1 MGKEQNRTRGIILTF
16 IGGVSFGFS
25 GTCVQYLLSTKGI
38 NPVWLTTIRMFF
50 AGIILMIIAFI
61 RQEKIV
67 CEIIKDKKDLA
78 MLLLFGTAGIMS
90 CQYTYIVAISY
101 SNAGTATVLE
111 YLGLVLIMIFVCLKS
126 SKLPSINEV
135 FAIILALTGT
145 FLLATHGNV
154 HSLAISKS
162 ALF

>member
-1 MGKEQNRTRGIILTF
+1 
-16 IGGVSFGFS
+16 
-25 GTCVQYLLSTKGI
+25 
-38 NPVWLTTIRMFF
+38 
-50 AGIILMIIAFI
+50 MIIAFI